1 MIAHLVFFIIHLGKA
16 SDGPSRKGGPKPT
29 SCLDLHKDSAKG
41 LKKIEEEANYSLIT
55 VNFRY

>member
-1 MIAHLVFFIIHLGKA
+1 MVPAGKVGQSPQA
-16 SDGPSRKGGPKPT
+16 ALICT
-29 SCLDLHKDSAKG
+29 DSAKG